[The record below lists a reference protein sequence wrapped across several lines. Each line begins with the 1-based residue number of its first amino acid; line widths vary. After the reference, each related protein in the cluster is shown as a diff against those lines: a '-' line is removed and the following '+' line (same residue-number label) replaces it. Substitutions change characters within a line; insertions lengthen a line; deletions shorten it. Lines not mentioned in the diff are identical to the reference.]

1 MKSFLDSFPRSGRL
15 SPDVSLG
22 ARSGG
27 ESCPSASAASPPRSN
42 GDRSYCGVRACC
54 DPGDVVWWCVA
65 FFIYLCTRTGKF
77 VTPSRLL
84 FSPLLF
90 FSSRC
95 FGSSSS
101 SSTSGPS
108 LLMVGGG
115 HFRIFFY
122 SWQFPCRRNRRRSYF
137 SPASTYS
144 RCGGC
149 QWVLSRLSGALT
161 LATKKRSV

>member
-108 LLMVGGG
+108 LLMVGAATSGSFFTVG
-115 HFRIFFY
+115 NFRVAVIVVAPI
-122 SWQFPCRRNRRRSYF
+122 SLWLRLIHDAAG
-137 SPASTYS
+137 AS
-144 RCGGC
+144 GC
-149 QWVLSRLSGALT
+149 YRALVA
-161 LATKKRSV
+161 L